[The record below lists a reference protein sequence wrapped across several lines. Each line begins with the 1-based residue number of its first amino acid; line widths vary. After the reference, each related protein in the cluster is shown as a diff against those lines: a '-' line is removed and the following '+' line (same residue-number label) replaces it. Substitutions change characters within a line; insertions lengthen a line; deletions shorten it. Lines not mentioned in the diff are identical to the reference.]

1 MIVRIQT
8 EGQWEL
14 SEAQT
19 KELDKIDDELAG
31 VVEKQDVEKFQQL
44 MSRLH
49 EYVRSNGRALKPDEL
64 MESDLIL
71 PPADA
76 TMDEVK
82 QLFAGEGLIPG

>member
-14 SEAQT
+14 SAAQV
-19 KELDKIDDELAG
+19 KELDRIDDELVG
-31 VVEKQDVEKFQQL
+31 VVATQDIGKFQQL
-44 MSRLH
+44 MSQLH
-49 EYVRSNGRALKPDEL
+49 DYVRRTGRALKPDEI

-71 PPADA
+71 PASDA

-82 QLFAGEGLIPG
+82 QLFAGEGIITG

>member
-19 KELDKIDDELAG
+19 KELDQIDDELVT
-31 VVEKQDVEKFQQL
+31 VVAKQDISKFQQL

-49 EYVRSNGRALKPDEL
+49 DYVRSNGRALKPDEI

-82 QLFAGEGLIPG
+82 QLFAGEGIVSG

>member
-14 SEAQT
+14 SHAQT
-19 KELDKIDDELAG
+19 GELDKIDNELVG
-31 VVEKQDVEKFQQL
+31 VLEKQDAKKFEQL
-44 MSRLH
+44 MNRVH
-49 EYVRSNGRALKPDEL
+49 EYVRGKGRALKPDEI

-82 QLFAGEGLIPG
+82 QLFAGEGIIPG